1 MKINYDPGMDAG
13 HEIVREILKGY
24 RMEKPRFAPNIF
36 GEMMSNCWKADP
48 NERPTFRQLEEIIVG
63 QLESSVTSSY
73 LNMNEIYVKLNQE
86 MENATPTDSFGLA
99 KSLKRT
105 SSPCSFSNKL
115 FRFSQDTF

>member
-1 MKINYDPGMDAG
+1 MDAG

-24 RMEKPRFAPNIF
+24 HMEKPEFAPNLF

-63 QLESSVTSSY
+63 QLESSVTSNY

-99 KSLKRT
+99 KSLKRK
-105 SSPCSFSNKL
+105 SSPRLLSNKL

>member
-1 MKINYDPGMDAG
+1 MDAG
-13 HEIVREILKGY
+13 HEIVRELLKGY
-24 RMEKPRFAPNIF
+24 PIEKPECAPNLF

-73 LNMNEIYVKLNQE
+73 LNMNEIYVKLNKE

-99 KSLKRT
+99 KTLIRK
-105 SSPCSFSNKL
+105 SFLRLPINRL
-115 FRFSQDTF
+115 FRFSQDKF

>member
-1 MKINYDPGMDAG
+1 MDAG

-24 RMEKPRFAPNIF
+24 RMEKPECAPNLF

-73 LNMNEIYVKLNQE
+73 LNMNEIYVKLNKE

-99 KSLKRT
+99 KTLIRK
-105 SSPCSFSNKL
+105 SFLRLPINRL
-115 FRFSQDTF
+115 FRFSQDKF